1 MKKKRIFAASAA
13 LAVLLAVMPTVSSTA
28 TEETGS
34 YDMNIAINFDGERQ
48 EISPYIYGINTYGNE
63 TELDEVTTSALR
75 QGGNRYTGYNW
86 ETNYSNAGEDW
97 LNSSDTNLGDDSD
110 GPAYAARS
118 LSELCQENDISYKMT
133 TLQMAGYVAADKAG
147 TVLESEV
154 APSDRWY
161 EVIFRKGDTLLDTP
175 DLTDQVVYMD
185 EYINYLV
192 QNLGDATTSTGI
204 QGYALDNEPVLWN
217 DTHPFLH
224 SEEVTNAELI
234 SKSIEL
240 ASVVKEIDPNAEVY
254 GPSFWGMLPC
264 ITIDDTDW
272 NAVSDQYDWYIE
284 YYLEQ
289 MAQAEEE
296 AGTRLLDVL
305 DVHYYAQD
313 CSTEDAILQAA
324 RSLYDPDYQENS
336 WLQPWYGD
344 FFPFLTRLQEA
355 IDTYYPG
362 TKLSLTEYN
371 LGNISD
377 EKNTGASIVSG
388 IAEAEALGAF
398 ADQGVYLATYWG
410 TLSNC
415 QYVESAINLYT
426 NYDGEGS
433 AFGDMLIESTSEDLS
448 QAAVFAAIEGEDE
461 STITTVLSNKN
472 DTDTEKAMITL
483 EGADIDYQ
491 SVTVYAITQDSSDI
505 QVIDVQNDIVDNQIV
520 VELPPLSVAQ
530 IVISDEESKAVITE
544 EPDITTETVV
554 YSYDEL
560 EISENGY
567 PMIPLGDKE
576 HLESIVIRT
585 TVTSDAGSSWASG
598 GGALCFNQ
606 VVEDGTD
613 TAVWGY
619 KSYSY
624 SLGTYDNT
632 IDFDDTYYIMGETSA
647 KAVCA
652 SCNDTYAELQD
663 WWVSSESDT
672 AAGSDITVTIDSIT
686 LIYTYENGE
695 SNIILGDCNSDG
707 LFALADV
714 VLMQKWLL
722 NISGTTL
729 NDWTAADVFT
739 DKQVNGFDLS
749 VMRQMLLEQ

>member
-1 MKKKRIFAASAA
+1 MKKYRSFAAVAA
-13 LAVLLAVMPTVSSTA
+13 TSLLLASTLMQLPTVA
-28 TEETGS
+28 EESGS
-34 YDMNIAINFDGERQ
+34 YDMNITINLDGEHK
-48 EISPYIYGINTYGNE
+48 EISLYIYGVNTYGNE
-63 TELDEVTTSALR
+63 TELDGVTTTALR

-110 GPAYAARS
+110 GSAYAARS
-118 LSELCQENDISYKMT
+118 LSELCQDNDISYKMT

-147 TVLESEV
+147 TVSESEA

-175 DLTDQVVYMD
+175 DLTDNVVYID
-185 EYINYLV
+185 EYVNYLV

-217 DTHPFLH
+217 DTHPLLH
-224 SEEVTNAELI
+224 SEEVTNSELI

-254 GPSFWGMLPC
+254 GPSFWGMLSC
-264 ITIDDTDW
+264 ITIDDDDW
-272 NAVSDQYDWYIE
+272 NAVSSQYDWYIA
-284 YYLEQ
+284 YYLKQ

-296 AGTRLLDVL
+296 TGTRLLDVL

-313 CSTEDAILQAA
+313 CSTEEAILQAA
-324 RSLYDPDYQENS
+324 RSLYDSDYQEDS
-336 WLQPWYGD
+336 WLQPWFGGY
-344 FFPFLTRLQEA
+344 FPFLTRLQET
-355 IDTYYPG
+355 IDAYYPG

-377 EKNTGASIVSG
+377 EKNTGVSIASG

-415 QYVESAINLYT
+415 PYVESAINLYT

-433 AFGDMLIESTSEDLS
+433 TFGDTLVESTSEDLS
-448 QAAVFAAIEGEDE
+448 QAAVFAAIEGDDE
-461 STITTVLSNKN
+461 STITTVLTNKN
-472 DTDTEKAMITL
+472 DTDTENAVITL
-483 EGADIDYQ
+483 DGADIDYQ
-491 SVTVYAITQDSSDI
+491 SVTVYAITQDSTDI
-505 QVIDVQNDIVDNQIV
+505 QVIDVQNDIVNNQIV

-530 IVISDEESKAVITE
+530 IVISDEESVVQITE

-554 YSYDEL
+554 YNYDEL

-576 HLESIVIRT
+576 HLDSIVIRT
-585 TVTSDAGSSWASG
+585 TVTSDAGSTWASG

-606 VVEDGTD
+606 VVEDGSD

-632 IDFDDTYYIMGETSA
+632 IEFDDTYYIMSGTSA
-647 KAVCA
+647 KAVSA

-663 WWVSSESDT
+663 WWISSESDT

-686 LIYTYENGE
+686 LIYTYENTE
-695 SNIILGDCNSDG
+695 ETLLGDCNNDEV
-707 LFALADV
+707 FNLADV
-714 VLMQKWLL
+714 VLLQKWLL
-722 NISGTTL
+722 RYEVHLPN
-729 NDWTAADVFT
+729 WQAADVYE
-739 DKQVNGFDLS
+739 DEILNGFDL
-749 VMRQMLLEQ
+749 VKMRQLLLEEI